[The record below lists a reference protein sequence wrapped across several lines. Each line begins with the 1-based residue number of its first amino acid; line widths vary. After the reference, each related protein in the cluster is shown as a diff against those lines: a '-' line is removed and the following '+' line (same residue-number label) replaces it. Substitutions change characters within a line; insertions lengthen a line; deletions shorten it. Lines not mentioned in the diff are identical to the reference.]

1 MNVQCL
7 FYGSHLYL
15 VMVSNLVSDGFSTAE
30 YLYAGK
36 CITFEFDQMFNG
48 KILPWIANAYS
59 PLYEH
64 YCVCH
69 EIKKCTVLSNVVQ
82 SSMYLQAHHRQ
93 LRLPEQGD
101 GEEPSRLNCSCY

>member
-30 YLYAGK
+30 YLYTGK

-64 YCVCH
+64 YCV
-69 EIKKCTVLSNVVQ
+69 V
-82 SSMYLQAHHRQ
+82 M
-93 LRLPEQGD
+93 RLKNALFYRMWFNHLCICKLIIG
-101 GEEPSRLNCSCY
+101 S